1 MYCIGYTFI
10 PILLGLQV
18 RKLLFSLVHNVCVRA
33 CVLRVVTV
41 MRVYCIVKVLH
52 EDSFHWRIQLMWCCA
67 KTAL

>member
-1 MYCIGYTFI
+1 MFI

-18 RKLLFSLVHNVCVRA
+18 RKLLFSLVHNVCVLA

-41 MRVYCIVKVLH
+41 MRVYCILKVLH
-52 EDSFHWRIQLMWCCA
+52 EDSFHWRLQLMWCCA